1 MLEPREVERWE
12 RLTAAMIRK
21 AGADDP
27 EAFAQVAAILATIP
41 DMMSAAADSLR
52 TPTVLPDGTTV
63 PGYSWADIGQ
73 ALGVTRSA
81 AQQRYGRGR
90 SNPVPGGDTQRLGA

>member
-21 AGADDP
+21 AGQDDP
-27 EAFAQVAAILATIP
+27 EAFAQVVAIIDGLKPQLVQAASTLTY
-41 DMMSAAADSLR
+41 
-52 TPTVLPDGTTV
+52 
-63 PGYSWADIGQ
+63 PGRRGAEHGEPSYSWRDLGN

-81 AQQRYGRGR
+81 AQQRFGRK
-90 SNPVPGGDTQRLGA
+90 DDRLLDS